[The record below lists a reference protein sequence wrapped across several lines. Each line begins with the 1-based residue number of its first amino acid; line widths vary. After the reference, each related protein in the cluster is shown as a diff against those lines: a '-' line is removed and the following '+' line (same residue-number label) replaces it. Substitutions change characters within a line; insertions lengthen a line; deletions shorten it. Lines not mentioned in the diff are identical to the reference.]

1 MGRQDQ
7 NHPMAN
13 REAFH
18 TPGICGFVPGRGYR
32 KRSPLQK
39 VYCIWDKSS
48 VMENELQY
56 DPLEGPKSEEW
67 LTIDETERIRL
78 VHDYHRRARVRRP
91 NEKLH
96 AVLHVAIENQ
106 ITLGHEIPVQGTAQP
121 PNG

>member
-1 MGRQDQ
+1 
-7 NHPMAN
+7 MAN

-67 LTIDETERIRL
+67 LTIDQTERIRL
-78 VHDYHRRARVRRP
+78 GMTITAMRVFGCRMKSCTRCCTSRSRA
-91 NEKLH
+91 KL
-96 AVLHVAIENQ
+96 ATTYRCKALHNA
-106 ITLGHEIPVQGTAQP
+106 
-121 PNG
+121 